1 MASFGMLR
9 SFSLKVRVCFSIM
22 IPRRFFHHTVL
33 PIVFPLLLTI
43 PFFGGADIPQVHA
56 ASNPTNQSAK
66 GIQSAVVRSSP
77 LPGEV
82 GSPSLSLNSFTV
94 ESLLD
99 KVHIRAGLVL
109 GNTVFV
115 RGLLRDGAVM
125 TMTCKIK
132 VQRLRTVLAN
142 ENVAELLREYHLRH
156 DPLTREFVMD
166 YGGNKPQR
174 QKHLDSLVSSFWE
187 EIDFV
192 LPLKT
197 PLVSGETYRVT
208 IELTLQHA
216 EVPPWLEKALFF
228 WSWDV
233 VPPVSFTQEFVY

>member
-1 MASFGMLR
+1 
-9 SFSLKVRVCFSIM
+9 M

-33 PIVFPLLLTI
+33 PIVLPVVLAMPFLGFPEA
-43 PFFGGADIPQVHA
+43 PGVHA
-56 ASNPTNQSAK
+56 ASPADPQTKGLQSA
-66 GIQSAVVRSSP
+66 IVRSSVIS
-77 LPGEV
+77 GEQA
-82 GSPSLSLNSFTV
+82 SPTLNLNAFTV
-94 ESLLD
+94 ESLPGR
-99 KVHIRAGLVL
+99 VHIRAGFVL
-109 GNTVFV
+109 GNTAFV

-125 TMTCKIK
+125 NMTCKIR

-166 YGGNKPQR
+166 YGRRKPQR
-174 QKHLDSLVSSFWE
+174 QKNLDTLISSFWE